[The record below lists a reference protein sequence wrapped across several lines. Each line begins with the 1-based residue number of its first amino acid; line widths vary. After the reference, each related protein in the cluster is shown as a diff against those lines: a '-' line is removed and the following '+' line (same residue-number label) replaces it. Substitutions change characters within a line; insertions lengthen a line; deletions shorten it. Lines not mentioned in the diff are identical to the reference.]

1 MRCLKAWAATTDK
14 GYRGGLS
21 KRFEAPR
28 KPMSAT
34 TTSKQSINRTRLVL
48 AAAVLVISVAV
59 WIVSETQRNTAER
72 VFEQSRAA
80 DAMLTAMLDQETG
93 LRGFAISGKES
104 FLEPYVRG
112 AGDFDDALV
121 ELRERSGDGPQQAT
135 IFSMVR
141 AARRWQGLG
150 DDAIRQVR
158 RHGRLNSAEIVQRKD
173 LFDQFRTQSRALDAE
188 LTTERNKELDRAGRV
203 SVFVIVGLGLGFG
216 IFGFT
221 MVERETRAAR
231 KRRAGERAYRSGQSE
246 FAETMQVM
254 RDEPEAHS
262 LVKEHLERT
271 IAGSKVVVLNR
282 NNSDNRLIAS
292 TECKD
297 DPVLAEKLVDAEPES
312 CLAVRLGR
320 EYEQGAT
327 SDPLLKCDLCGVAA
341 AEIVCTPS
349 LVGGE
354 VIGSVL
360 VRNERP
366 LDADERHR
374 ITDSVSQAAPVLA
387 NLRNLAIAENRAATD
402 ALTGLPNTR
411 SCRDNLKRMVAH
423 AGRTVAPLSVVLFD
437 LDHFKRINDRF
448 GHGAGD
454 DVLAA
459 IGEVVR
465 STFRTSDFGGRYGG
479 EEFLLLLPSTD
490 QVGAL
495 DVTEKLRRGIEALE
509 FQQPELDVT
518 ASFGIATYPLDA
530 LDADSLVR
538 MADRALYAAK
548 ANGRNRVEL
557 ITAEGI
563 EADRRA
569 AASRDA

>member
-1 MRCLKAWAATTDK
+1 MLPEAAPHTVSS
-14 GYRGGLS
+14 R
-21 KRFEAPR
+21 APAI
-28 KPMSAT
+28 SST
-34 TTSKQSINRTRLVL
+34 NRTRLLL
-48 AAAVLVISVAV
+48 AAAVFVISAAV

-72 VFEQSRAA
+72 VFEESRAA
-80 DAMLTAMLDQETG
+80 NRMLTAMLDQETG
-93 LRGFAISGKES
+93 LRGFAIAKQED

-112 AGDFDDALV
+112 AADFNDSLAQ
-121 ELRERSGDGPQQAT
+121 LRELVGDDDEQAT
-135 IFSMVR
+135 IYSMVR
-141 AARRWQGLG
+141 AARRWQGLA
-150 DDAIRQVR
+150 DDAIREVR
-158 RHGRLNSAEIVQRKD
+158 DDGRVNRGEIVQRKD
-173 LFDQFRTQSRALDAE
+173 VFDEFRAQSKALDEE
-188 LTTERNKELDRAGRV
+188 LTDERNAQLDRAGAI
-203 SVFVIVGLGLGFG
+203 SVLVIVVLGLSFA
-216 IFGFT
+216 IFGFVV
-221 MVERETRAAR
+221 VERQTRAVR
-231 KRRAGERAYRSGQSE
+231 RRRAAERAYRSGQAE

-262 LVKEHLERT
+262 LVKQHLERT
-271 IAGSKVVVLNR
+271 IGGSKVVVLNR
-282 NNSDNRLIAS
+282 NNSDNRLTAS
-292 TECKD
+292 TDCSD
-297 DPVLAEKLVDAEPES
+297 DTALAEQLVDAEPES

-320 EYEQGAT
+320 EYEQGAAA
-327 SDPLLKCDLCGVAA
+327 DPLLKCDLCGKSA
-341 AEIVCTPS
+341 AEVVCTPS

-366 LDADERHR
+366 LDVQERHR

-423 AGRTVAPLSVVLFD
+423 AGRTVSPLSVVLFD

-459 IGEVVR
+459 VGEIVR
-465 STFRTSDFGGRYGG
+465 STFRASDFGGRYGG
-479 EEFLLLLPSTD
+479 EEFLMLLPGTD

-509 FQQPELDVT
+509 FQQAELNVT

-538 MADRALYAAK
+538 MADRALYSAK

-557 ITAEGI
+557 ITTEGI
-563 EADRRA
+563 DAERQTT
-569 AASRDA
+569 ASREA